1 MASRD
6 KGRCREGQGAVGTPL
21 QEPSG
26 LKSSPYG
33 AGVVNGRVLGSS
45 GDISGAPG
53 GPEQAQEAPGGA
65 DHSHG
70 AASQGEGEGRKL

>member
-33 AGVVNGRVLGSS
+33 AGVVLGSS
-45 GDISGAPG
+45 GDILG

-65 DHSHG
+65 DRSHG